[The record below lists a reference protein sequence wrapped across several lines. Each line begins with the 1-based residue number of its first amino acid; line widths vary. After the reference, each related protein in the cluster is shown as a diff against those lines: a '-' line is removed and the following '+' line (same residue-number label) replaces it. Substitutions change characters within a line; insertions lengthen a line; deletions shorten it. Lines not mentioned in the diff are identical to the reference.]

1 MNTEVVMPS
10 FLRAALLPPT
20 RPLVRTHLLQIAG
33 LMGGQA
39 AIEPQ
44 AMGACVVLP
53 YCGVL
58 LVGTACRA
66 PLLQPE
72 ADVAATVTGMTVLL
86 LRVEVDHGMSVDIK
100 LAGQSGLLC
109 NYRLEHGTNG
119 LSLVPPQEG
128 QPRLCLAADGV
139 TADTSYPCTASMLVR
154 SEGGN
159 V

>member
-1 MNTEVVMPS
+1 MKTEVMMPS
-10 FLRAALLPPT
+10 CLRAGLLPPT
-20 RPLVRTHLLQIAG
+20 RPLVRDYLLQVAA

-39 AIEPQ
+39 SIEPQ

-86 LRVEVDHGMSVDIK
+86 LRVDVDHGVSVDIK
-100 LAGQSGLLC
+100 LADQSDWLC
-109 NYRLEHGTNG
+109 NYRLEHGASG
-119 LSLVPPQEG
+119 LSLVAPREG
-128 QPRLCLAADGV
+128 QPRLCLAANGV
-139 TADTSYPCTASMLVR
+139 TVDLLITCGTSVRNR
-154 SEGGN
+154 SEGVNG
-159 V
+159 